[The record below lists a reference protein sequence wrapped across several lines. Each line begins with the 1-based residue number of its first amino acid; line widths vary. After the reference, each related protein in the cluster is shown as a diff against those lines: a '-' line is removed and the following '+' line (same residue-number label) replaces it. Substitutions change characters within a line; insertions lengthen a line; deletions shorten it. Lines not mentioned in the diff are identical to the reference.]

1 MKPLSIC
8 CAVGFAVVACSDAP
22 FPSEPEMPS
31 EVPTFNVVTLNG
43 YTAIDLGSL
52 GGTFNIAY
60 DINEVGQIVGI
71 SSLSTGE
78 RRAFLWEDGV
88 MEDLG
93 TLGGTEAYAFGINNA
108 GQVSGYSRLSDG
120 TRHAFLWENGTMYD
134 LGAIGSESFSL
145 GISEMG
151 IVAGYSFVGA
161 SLVTAVLWDSGAIIP
176 METPEGINTISYDI
190 NTDGTVVGAVSPGSE
205 RHVARWVNGTLED
218 LGTLG
223 GGFGEAR
230 GINDP
235 GQITG
240 WSTVAS
246 GDYHAF
252 LWEDGSFTDISIPG
266 SDLSGG
272 EDLNNRGQIAGW
284 SRANGVYSAILWTDG
299 SPLYLPI
306 LGDGASDGTSAVN
319 ESGQVVG
326 VSETALEGR
335 RAVLWRPLV
344 PAEVQDLIGLVE
356 ELCSTGVLNNG
367 QCNSLLNKLN
377 IATAMLND
385 EKPTPAVNKI
395 ESFIHEIEA
404 IMGGSNSVLTY
415 QQGQPLWTEHGTQSV
430 GSKAEEQKSTL
441 APWRCLCATLLTT
454 RLVGHGED
462 SCDSAGR
469 NRRIG
474 DEGSR
479 RSCHGCPTP
488 TDDTTFAVTSDVVS
502 LR

>member
-1 MKPLSIC
+1 
-8 CAVGFAVVACSDAP
+8 
-22 FPSEPEMPS
+22 MPS
-31 EVPTFNVVTLNG
+31 EVPAFNVVTLNG

-52 GGTFNIAY
+52 GGTFNIAN

-108 GQVSGYSRLSDG
+108 GQVSGYSRLSNG
-120 TRHAFLWENGTMYD
+120 TRHAFLWENGTMHD
-134 LGAIGSESFSL
+134 LGAIGSESFSM
-145 GISEMG
+145 GIGETG
-151 IVAGYSFVGA
+151 IVAGYSFVGTRTY
-161 SLVTAVLWDSGAIIP
+161 TAVLWDGGVLSP
-176 METPEGINTISYDI
+176 LDSPEGTNTISYDI
-190 NTDGTVVGAVSPGSE
+190 NIDETVAGAVFSGSE
-205 RHVARWVNGTLED
+205 RHVARWFSGTMED

-240 WSTVAS
+240 WSAVAN

-252 LWEDGSFTDISIPG
+252 LWEDGMFYDISIPG

-284 SRANGVYSAILWTDG
+284 SLTDGVYSPILWTDG
-299 SPLYLPI
+299 SPLHLPR
-306 LGDGASDGTSAVN
+306 LGDGASDGASAVN

-326 VSETALEGR
+326 VSETVLGGR

-344 PAEVQDLIGLVE
+344 PAEVQDLIGLVQQ
-356 ELCSTGVLNNG
+356 LCSTGVLNNG

-395 ESFIHEIEA
+395 ESFIHEVEA
-404 IMGGSNSVLTY
+404 ILSGNSPVLSHE
-415 QQGQPLWTEHGTQSV
+415 QGQPLIDGAWD
-430 GSKAEEQKSTL
+430 AI
-441 APWRCLCATLLTT
+441 
-454 RLVGHGED
+454 
-462 SCDSAGR
+462 
-469 NRRIG
+469 NRI
-474 DEGSR
+474 EG
-479 RSCHGCPTP
+479 
-488 TDDTTFAVTSDVVS
+488 
-502 LR
+502 